1 MIFENQHI
9 AEESIAN
16 LSPEDA
22 KLLNGRKGYLLG
34 ELHKLDELN
43 AFDDQWPQS
52 RFDFLTIKGKVKA
65 YNEFIHYLI
74 TYNFADRENSTAV
87 TLMALEDLSKD
98 LGLLSGEFRD
108 FLRDEMGVYR
118 ESEDVLGKVV
128 GESES
133 EDAPQNTS
141 ASAEFK
147 ENFQE
152 QLLNAVTQD
161 SGNRAQMV
169 LDYFDNNLGP
179 LVDEL
184 GMDGTELVFDIL
196 TILSEKEKERLGE
209 TSTPEVEEKITLDDL
224 SFLDDDEE
232 EEFRLVD
239 LEEDADEFEI

>member
-34 ELHKLDELN
+34 ELHKLDEQK
-43 AFDDQWPQS
+43 AFDEDWPQS

-65 YNEFIHYLI
+65 YHEFINYLI
-74 TYNFADRENSTAV
+74 TKYFILAKPS
-87 TLMALEDLSKD
+87 MALAGLNDFSKD
-98 LGLLSGEFRD
+98 VLKLKGQFTLFLL
-108 FLRDEMGVYR
+108 DEKGFYGANEHIV
-118 ESEDVLGKVV
+118 GKVV

-133 EDAPQNTS
+133 EDAPKDTT

-179 LVDEL
+179 LVDEF
-184 GMDGTELVFDIL
+184 GMDGTELVFEIL

-224 SFLDDDEE
+224 SFLDDGEE

>member
-9 AEESIAN
+9 AEEKI
-16 LSPEDA
+16 A
-22 KLLNGRKGYLLG
+22 KLAPENAARLIEYKRTIME
-34 ELHKLDELN
+34 ELFKLDEIT

-52 RFDFLTIKGKVKA
+52 RFDFLTLQGKVKA
-65 YNEFIHYLI
+65 YNEFLHYLTTLFFI
-74 TYNFADRENSTAV
+74 KAKSRAV
-87 TLMALEDLSKD
+87 GLMALKDMSEDVGSLRE
-98 LGLLSGEFRD
+98 EFRD
-108 FLRDEMGVYR
+108 FLVNEMQVYR
-118 ESEDVLGKVV
+118 ESEDVLGKVE
-128 GESES
+128 GETES
-133 EDAPQNTS
+133 EDAPQDTS

-179 LVDEL
+179 LVDEF

>member
-9 AEESIAN
+9 AKEKIAN
-16 LSPEDA
+16 LSDSEA
-22 KLLNGRKGYLLG
+22 TTLNARIVELRDELSKLG
-34 ELHKLDELN
+34 EEN
-43 AFDDQWPQS
+43 SVVPYWTQS
-52 RFDFLTIKGKVKA
+52 RFDFLIPEGKAEA

-74 TYNFADRENSTAV
+74 TLSFIKKSPARAIEYLGDLLGTT
-87 TLMALEDLSKD
+87 TLGVK
-98 LGLLSGEFRD
+98 FVD

-118 ESEDVLGKVV
+118 ASEDVLGKVE
-128 GESES
+128 GETEGDSV
-133 EDAPQNTS
+133 AQGTT

-179 LVDEL
+179 LVDEF

-209 TSTPEVEEKITLDDL
+209 TSTPEEKLNLDDL
-224 SFLDDDEE
+224 DFLDSDDEE
-232 EEFRLVD
+232 FSLID